1 MIDQN
6 LIESAKIIRNEFIS
20 LSSLLDKYQDDA
32 KNLSDFFYKVVKEL
46 EDYNKNEVSNI
57 KSNKDVEGVKIYLIG
72 KMSELEVES
81 IKLTSKIDPINKKI
95 ENLKRDELQLYEAIK
110 KKYPDLSDD
119 DMKKEIHSKL

>member
-1 MIDQN
+1 
-6 LIESAKIIRNEFIS
+6 
-20 LSSLLDKYQDDA
+20 
-32 KNLSDFFYKVVKEL
+32 
-46 EDYNKNEVSNI
+46 
-57 KSNKDVEGVKIYLIG
+57 
-72 KMSELEVES
+72 MSELEVES